1 MVTGALIAGAIGIA
15 AGAANS
21 IYSGVQQRKAAKR
34 QEALQREANALQEKQ
49 MLAQAGATPQQRMA
63 ADAEARKE
71 RARSGL
77 RQTILTG
84 QNNQG
89 TKLGGDAA
97 V

>member
-1 MVTGALIAGAIGIA
+1 MTGALWALA
-15 AGAANS
+15 AGALIGAGSSAYNG
-21 IYSGVQQRKAAKR
+21 IQQRKAAKR
-34 QEALQREANALQEKQ
+34 NQALQREANALQEKQ

-77 RQTILTG
+77 RQTILTA
-84 QNNQG
+84 QNTQG